1 MNNAGIQHVAPIEH
15 FPDDKYEAIIGLNL
29 NAAFYTTKHTIGK
42 MKQANWGRII
52 NIASAHGK
60 VASANKSAYVAAK
73 HGIVGFGVLWIIIY
87 DTVAGPT
94 NRHLITRH
102 IVKISKTLPIN
113 PYQFR
118 PN

>member
-73 HGIVGFGVLWIIIY
+73 HGIVGFGVKYYINLSRFY
-87 DTVAGPT
+87 S
-94 NRHLITRH
+94 
-102 IVKISKTLPIN
+102 ISNISFVN
-113 PYQFR
+113 IERFD
-118 PN
+118 

>member
-1 MNNAGIQHVAPIEH
+1 MNNAGIQHVAPIED

-42 MKQANWGRII
+42 MKQGNWGRII

-73 HGIVGFGVLWIIIY
+73 HGIIGFGVKCYMNL
-87 DTVAGPT
+87 
-94 NRHLITRH
+94 
-102 IVKISKTLPIN
+102 S
-113 PYQFR
+113 
-118 PN
+118 